1 MSDMPNTSL
10 GAAMLDQVKKRG
22 VAMSS
27 LSLPLLLTVIAGA
40 APGPPL
46 WCRDVVV
53 ESSHPPC
60 WPATV
65 TLCVAF

>member
-1 MSDMPNTSL
+1 
-10 GAAMLDQVKKRG
+10 
-22 VAMSS
+22 MSS
-27 LSLPLLLTVIAGA
+27 LSLPLLLTVIAGI

-60 WPATV
+60 WPRSVYIICSITAW
-65 TLCVAF
+65 CAAGCR